1 MAQKFSIPEEY
12 EIPFR
17 RILPYLSAPLQNEPK
32 VLESLLLY
40 FKLGGEK
47 MARIVID
54 ALNVTERIQ
63 YAEMIKKMR
72 EEAMLRDNQNG
83 SDEDQED
90 KQDGDGGKGDNDN
103 DDETDKPDKP
113 E

>member
-1 MAQKFSIPEEY
+1 MDQKFSIPEEY

-17 RILPYLSAPLQNEPK
+17 RILPYLSAPMQNDPK

-63 YAEMIKKMR
+63 YAAMIKKMR
-72 EEAMLRDNQNG
+72 EEAMLRDHQNE
-83 SDEDQED
+83 SDEDQKE
-90 KQDGDGGKGDNDN
+90 QEDGDSENG
-103 DDETDKPDKP
+103 DETDTPD
-113 E
+113 

>member
-1 MAQKFSIPEEY
+1 MAQNFTIPEDY
-12 EIPFR
+12 KIPFR
-17 RILPYLSAPLQNEPK
+17 RILPYLSAPLQNDPE

-40 FKLGGEK
+40 IKLGGEK

-54 ALNVTERIQ
+54 ALHVTERIQ

-72 EEAMLRDNQNG
+72 EEALLSDHQNG

-90 KQDGDGGKGDNDN
+90 NEDDGDEG
-103 DDETDKPDKP
+103 DDETDPSD
-113 E
+113 

>member
-1 MAQKFSIPEEY
+1 MAQKFSIPEEF

-17 RILPYLSAPLQNEPK
+17 RILPYLSASMQNEPK

-90 KQDGDGGKGDNDN
+90 KENGDGDKGDND
-103 DDETDKPDKP
+103 DDETDKPD
-113 E
+113 